1 MRYLTGLLFLTF
13 LVLISC
19 RERTDFEKSLIANS
33 WVYFEDETPYSINNS
48 SAIAYMTFNDDGTS
62 ETFYLKSDRVYESL
76 ICTPNIKEEA
86 NDEWRFNETDSV
98 LTVYKV
104 PFKLVSASND
114 TIAMK
119 RLDRGYNVV
128 FVNRIYFDK
137 EGKRIK

>member
-33 WVYFEDETPYSINNS
+33 WVYFEDETLDSINNS

-86 NDEWRFNETDSV
+86 NDKWSFNETDSI
-98 LTVYKV
+98 LTVYKI

-128 FVNRIYFDK
+128 FVNKIYFDK